1 MAEDKGKE
9 VTAMYKNEFSIVQRQ
24 LTAFVKVLIFLD
36 TVIPSLRSS
45 KAFRR
50 RIIEFLV

>member
-9 VTAMYKNEFSIVQRQ
+9 VTAMYKNEFSIVQRH
-24 LTAFVKVLIFLD
+24 LTVFVKVLIFLD